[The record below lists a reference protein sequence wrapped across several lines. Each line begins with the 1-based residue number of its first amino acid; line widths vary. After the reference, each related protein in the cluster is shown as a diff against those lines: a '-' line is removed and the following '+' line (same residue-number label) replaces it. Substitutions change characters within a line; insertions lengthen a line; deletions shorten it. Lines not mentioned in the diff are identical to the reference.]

1 MTVEGNI
8 PAPDDGREYLP
19 RTLVP
24 VSPETLPSAASVLT
38 GLFPP
43 QHGLRVDGVGRL
55 ADDTPTL
62 ATRLRE
68 RGYETAAFL
77 SSVALAPT
85 HGLER
90 GFSVYDVAIA
100 PSNTAT
106 RFLRTADEIVDAAL
120 AYLDGP
126 QTPDPAKP
134 CFLWLHLS
142 PYAGSTH
149 TNTAAAAQASAALA
163 RLTPRFAKD
172 AQILIVPL
180 FGLGLDVDF
189 RGLTLADPELPSR
202 AFLSGA
208 KAVPLGVAEIP
219 FAAGLEETPPPGRYT
234 ESLVPWYAFRLPPL
248 EARQGDGVSTL
259 SVLQGLAPVRP
270 LPLAHQSA
278 ALILRAN
285 GHLGEGLVP
294 PYTNGAARAALTTDD
309 FARINRARTAML
321 ALRQNATNRTAL
333 LKNLVETDPEV
344 PLFYQW
350 LGESLLLD
358 RDITSACNAF
368 QKASEYGYN
377 MVLANRL
384 QSQCHAMIGNVPAAI
399 ERAET
404 AFMLNADDPLTR
416 RELSRLLLR
425 TGAALIQNRD
435 FKTAES
441 FFAFFNGF
449 CNVAVQGVRP
459 FAAAYNISC
468 RQQQSANHQFLY
480 RVCVCAGGIENGYAF
495 FGHARNGNIVD
506 AGAGSAYRQ
515 QVVADLVIVHLKRPD
530 QNSVGIFSIR
540 RYRIVVVKDGK
551 YLIADSV

>member
-1 MTVEGNI
+1 MRHASTVLLPGLIALAALLAGCGPQQGTPRSQDILLVTVEGNI

-126 QTPDPAKP
+126 QTPDPARP
-134 CFLWLHLS
+134 HFLWLHLS

-189 RGLTLADPELPSR
+189 RGLTLTDPELPSR

-208 KAVPLGVAEIP
+208 KAVPLGIAEIP

-309 FARINRARTAML
+309 FTRINRARTAML
-321 ALRQNATNRTAL
+321 ALSQNATNRTAL

-404 AFMLNADDPLTR
+404 AFMLNEDDPLTR

-441 FFAFFNGF
+441 CLTRSHLLEPGSPL
-449 CNVAVQGVRP
+449 VQTELAILQLATGQTN
-459 FAAAYNISC
+459 AALS
-468 RQQQSANHQFLY
+468 
-480 RVCVCAGGIENGYAF
+480 
-495 FGHARNGNIVD
+495 
-506 AGAGSAYRQ
+506 
-515 QVVADLVIVHLKRPD
+515 HLKEALRLNPGD
-530 QNSVGIFSIR
+530 KRATALLNALSA
-540 RYRIVVVKDGK
+540 
-551 YLIADSV
+551 ADTPQPPAP